1 MKFLTKACFGMLL
14 VTSAMATP
22 AMAQDATDAPSG
34 PITVSGGVDLVSD
47 YRFRGISLSNE
58 KVEVQPTITLSHESG
73 LYAGVW
79 GSGLPKTDEFGK
91 VEVDLYAGWSG
102 EVAPGTSVDIGA
114 TYYWYPDGKDAF
126 GPVDYVEIIGK
137 LSHDIGPV
145 SATAT
150 VAYAPSQKS
159 LGSDDNI
166 YLNMGLSSGIPNTP
180 VTVDA
185 SLGYTSG
192 SLSAGAPGGDYL
204 DWTVGATLTAGIFNL
219 GVHYVDT
226 DIKKTGIKAVDTL
239 YDPTVVFKVG
249 VAF

>member
-1 MKFLTKACFGMLL
+1 M
-14 VTSAMATP
+14 
-22 AMAQDATDAPSG
+22 
-34 PITVSGGVDLVSD
+34 
-47 YRFRGISLSNE
+47 
-58 KVEVQPTITLSHESG
+58 
-73 LYAGVW
+73 
-79 GSGLPKTDEFGK
+79 
-91 VEVDLYAGWSG
+91 
-102 EVAPGTSVDIGA
+102 
-114 TYYWYPDGKDAF
+114 
-126 GPVDYVEIIGK
+126 
-137 LSHDIGPV
+137 

>member
-1 MKFLTKACFGMLL
+1 
-14 VTSAMATP
+14 
-22 AMAQDATDAPSG
+22 
-34 PITVSGGVDLVSD
+34 VSD

-58 KVEVQPTITLSHESG
+58 KVEVQPTITLTHESG
-73 LYAGVW
+73 FYAGVW
-79 GSGLPKTDEFGK
+79 GSGLPKTDEYGK
-91 VEVDLYAGWSG
+91 VEVDLYAGWGG

-145 SATAT
+145 SATGT

-166 YLNMGLSSGIPNTP
+166 YLNFGLSSGIPNSP
-180 VTVDA
+180 VTLDA

-192 SLSAGAPGGDYL
+192 SLGALAPGGDYL
-204 DWTVGATLTAGIFNL
+204 DWTVGATFAAGPMTFGI
-219 GVHYVDT
+219 HYVDT
-226 DIKKTGIKAVDTL
+226 DIKKSGIPAVDTL
-239 YDPTVVFKVG
+239 FDPTVVFKLGVG
-249 VAF
+249 F